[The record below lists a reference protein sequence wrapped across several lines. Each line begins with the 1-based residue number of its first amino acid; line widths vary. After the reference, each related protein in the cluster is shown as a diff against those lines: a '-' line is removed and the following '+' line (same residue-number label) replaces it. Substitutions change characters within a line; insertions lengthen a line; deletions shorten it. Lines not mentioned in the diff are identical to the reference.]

1 LAGRTGELVTI
12 SQLPDDMLNV
22 VYAFDWLITFGV
34 IFQVIMFLVSTLI
47 TLWMYMKSVE
57 QKAIIVTY
65 WINFFFFLST

>member
-12 SQLPDDMLNV
+12 SQLPDEMLNV